1 MDSFKLWIA
10 RDKDGMLTVFS
21 EKPILKDNEYWAA
34 PYNGTAEMDIVDSQY
49 YYPQITFENSPQ
61 RLEILRF
68 TEDTFELCDG
78 IPTFDNTMKINIC
91 NE

>member
-1 MDSFKLWIA
+1 MMDSFKLWIA

-34 PYNGTAEMDIVDSQY
+34 PYNGTAEMDIADSQY

-68 TEDTFELCDG
+68 TEESFDTER
-78 IPTFDNTMKINIC
+78 TFDNVMKINVC